1 MDPLFRKLNLK
12 DHDPIVVLD
21 APASFEAQLDALRGV
36 HVLRAFPSDDPVEF
50 VIAFATRLRQVEAL
64 AAALADGVRGDA
76 IVWVAWPKK
85 TSRRFTCEFDR
96 DTGFSALGTAGF
108 EGVRAVAIDEDWS
121 ALRFRRT
128 SFIARLTRDPSRA
141 LSDEGRKRT
150 GGQ

>member
-1 MDPLFRKLNLK
+1 MGSY
-12 DHDPIVVLD
+12 V
-21 APASFEAQLDALRGV
+21 
-36 HVLRAFPSDDPVEF
+36 
-50 VIAFATRLRQVEAL
+50 
-64 AAALADGVRGDA
+64 AAGG
-76 IVWVAWPKK
+76 
-85 TSRRFTCEFDR
+85 EFDR